1 MSQFDP
7 MGTQQ
12 KEGWGAQKKN
22 PLFFSDLAVRLISGT
37 EMMGPPCVKIL
48 AQ

>member
-12 KEGWGAQKKN
+12 KEGWGAYKKN
-22 PLFFSDLAVRLISGT
+22 PVFFSDLAVKLIRGT
-37 EMMGPPCVKIL
+37 EMMGPPCVKIS

>member
-22 PLFFSDLAVRLISGT
+22 PVFFSDLAVKLIRGT
-37 EMMGPPCVKIL
+37 EMMGAPCVKIS